1 MVAAFDTLS
10 AAKAL
15 QAAGFERAKA
25 EAVAQAIRS
34 VQGDQ
39 ATKEDAAGIR
49 AELGAQQQEL
59 AGLRSDLAGLR
70 SDLNA
75 QQQELAGL
83 RSDLG
88 VQEGELAALCAE
100 VNAIK
105 WGLGLVAVLNFA
117 ILVQLFLS

>member
-15 QAAGFERAKA
+15 QAAGFEQAKA

-34 VQGDQ
+34 VQGDL
-39 ATKEDAAGIR
+39 ATKEDVAGIR
-49 AELGAQQQEL
+49 AKLDAQQQEL
-59 AGLRSDLAGLR
+59 AGLRGD
-70 SDLNA
+70 
-75 QQQELAGL
+75 LAGL

-88 VQEGELAALCAE
+88 VQQGELAALRAE

-105 WGLGLVAVLNFA
+105 WSLGLVAVPNIA
-117 ILVQLFLS
+117 ILVQLFLA

>member
-15 QAAGFERAKA
+15 QTAGFERAKA

-59 AGLRSDLAGLR
+59 AGLRSDP
-70 SDLNA
+70 
-75 QQQELAGL
+75 
-83 RSDLG
+83 G
-88 VQEGELAALCAE
+88 VQQGELAALCAE

-105 WGLGLVAVLNFA
+105 WGRGLVAVLNFA

>member
-15 QAAGFERAKA
+15 QAAGFERAKV
-25 EAVAQAIRS
+25 EAVAQANRTD
-34 VQGDQ
+34 QGDL
-39 ATKEDAAGIR
+39 ATKEDVAGRR

-59 AGLRSDLAGLR
+59 AGLRSDFAGLR

-83 RSDLG
+83 R
-88 VQEGELAALCAE
+88 AARSAASRTAPRSRCA
-100 VNAIK
+100 
-105 WGLGLVAVLNFA
+105 
-117 ILVQLFLS
+117 